1 MTRDSLPHL
10 VVIGG
15 GFAGLWA
22 TRALASAR
30 IRITLVDRRNHH
42 LFQPLLYQVAT
53 AGLSAPDI
61 AAPLRHILGDQ
72 RNVEVRLGEVTSIDK
87 ASRQITLADGSQLGY
102 DTLMVCTGATHAYFG
117 HDEWAA
123 DAPGLKTLDDAIAL
137 RRKLLLAFERA
148 EAEPDPAR
156 KAAWLSFAVVGGGPT
171 GVELAGTLAEIARHT
186 LRNEFR
192 HIDPASAKVRLVE
205 AGPRV
210 LSSFPEVLSL
220 KARRQLEKLGVE
232 VLTGTAVSHIDGE
245 GFQLGEQFVAART
258 VVWAA
263 GVAASPLARTLEVP
277 LDRAGRVPV
286 QPDLTLDGH
295 PEIFVAGDLAALQQA
310 DGRPVPGVAPAAKQ
324 MGKHVAATLRAR
336 LEGKPSPGPFKY
348 QDFGNLATIGRMAA
362 IVHLG
367 RLQLS
372 GVLAWWFWLAAHVFF
387 LIGFRNRIVVLLNW
401 AVAYWSYQRSARIIF
416 GDDREDRRPKSSDQG
431 SLPGAR

>member
-1 MTRDSLPHL
+1 MSRERVPHL
-10 VVIGG
+10 VVVGG

-22 TRALASAR
+22 TRALARER

-61 AAPLRHILGDQ
+61 AAPLRHILGHQ
-72 RNVEVRLGEVTSIDK
+72 RNVEVRLGEVVTIDK
-87 ASRQITLADGSQLGY
+87 QARQIRMADGSTLDY
-102 DTLMVCTGATHAYFG
+102 DTLLLATGATHAYFG
-117 HDEWAA
+117 NDQWAD

-148 EAEPDPAR
+148 EAEPDPAK

-232 VLTGTAVSHIDGE
+232 VLTGTPVSDIDSQ
-245 GFQLGEQFVAART
+245 GFKLGDQFVPART

-263 GVAASPLARTLEVP
+263 GVAASPLARTLDVP
-277 LDRAGRVPV
+277 LDRAGRVQV
-286 QPDLTLDGH
+286 QPDLTLPGH
-295 PEIFVAGDLAALQQA
+295 PELFVAGDLAVLNQA
-310 DGRPVPGVAPAAKQ
+310 NGKPVPGVAPAAKQ
-324 MGKHVAATLRAR
+324 MGKYVAEVLRAR
-336 LEGKPSPGPFKY
+336 LHDKPAPGPFKY
-348 QDFGNLATIGRMAA
+348 ADFGNLATIGRMAA

-372 GVLAWWFWLAAHVFF
+372 GILAWWFWLAAHVFF

-416 GDDREDRRPKSSDQG
+416 GDDQEDRRP
-431 SLPGAR
+431 RR

>member
-1 MTRDSLPHL
+1 MTRERTPHL
-10 VVIGG
+10 VIVGG

-22 TRALASAR
+22 TRALASER

-61 AAPLRHILGDQ
+61 AAPLRHILGHQ
-72 RNVEVRLGEVTSIDK
+72 RNVEVRLGEVTRIDTQ
-87 ASRQITLADGSQLGY
+87 ARSVQLVDGTSLEY
-102 DTLMVCTGATHAYFG
+102 DTLLLASGATHAYFG
-117 HDEWAA
+117 HDEWAK

-148 EAEPDPAR
+148 EAEPDPEK

-192 HIDPASAKVRLVE
+192 HIDPASARVRLVE

-210 LSSFPEVLSL
+210 LSTFPDVLSL

-232 VLTGTAVSHIDGE
+232 VLTGTPVTSIDSL
-245 GFQLGEQFVAART
+245 GFQLGEQFVPART

-263 GVAASPLARTLEVP
+263 GVAASPLGATLDVA
-277 LDRAGRVPV
+277 LDRAGRVLV
-286 QPDLTLDGH
+286 QPDLTLPGH
-295 PEIFVAGDLAALQQA
+295 PELFVAGDLAALTQA

-324 MGKHVAATLRAR
+324 MGKHVADTIRAR
-336 LEGKPSPGPFKY
+336 LHGKPVPGPFKY
-348 QDFGNLATIGRMAA
+348 ADYGNLATIGRMAA

-367 RLQLS
+367 KLQLS

-387 LIGFRNRIVVLLNW
+387 LIGFRNRMVVLLNW

-416 GDDREDRRPKSSDQG
+416 GDVKPPKDPPRG
-431 SLPGAR
+431 

>member
-1 MTRDSLPHL
+1 MSRERTPHL
-10 VVIGG
+10 VIVGG

-22 TRALASAR
+22 TRALASER
-30 IRITLVDRRNHH
+30 IRITLIDRRNHH

-61 AAPLRHILGDQ
+61 AAPLRHILGQQ
-72 RNVEVRLGEVTSIDK
+72 RNVEVRLGEVSRIDK
-87 ASRQITLADGSQLGY
+87 VTRSVHLADGTSMTY
-102 DTLMVCTGATHAYFG
+102 DSLLLASGATHAYFG
-117 HDEWAA
+117 HDEWAK

-148 EAEPDPAR
+148 EAEPDPDK

-210 LSSFPEVLSL
+210 LSTFPDVLSL

-232 VLTGTAVSHIDGE
+232 VLTGTPVTSIDSL
-245 GFQLGEQFVAART
+245 GFQLGDQFVPART

-263 GVAASPLARTLEVP
+263 GVAASPLGATLDVP
-277 LDRAGRVPV
+277 LDRAGRVQV
-286 QPDLTLDGH
+286 QPDLTLPGH
-295 PEIFVAGDLAALQQA
+295 PEVFVAGDLAALTQA

-324 MGKHVAATLRAR
+324 MGKHVADTVRAR
-336 LEGKPSPGPFKY
+336 LHGKPEPGAFTY
-348 QDFGNLATIGRMAA
+348 ADYGNLATIGRMAA

-367 RLQLS
+367 KLQLS

-387 LIGFRNRIVVLLNW
+387 LIGFRNRMVVLLNW

-416 GDDREDRRPKSSDQG
+416 GDVKPPKDPPPSV
-431 SLPGAR
+431 

>member
-1 MTRDSLPHL
+1 MTRERTPHL
-10 VVIGG
+10 VIVGG

-22 TRALASAR
+22 TRALASER

-61 AAPLRHILGDQ
+61 AAPLRHILGHQ
-72 RNVEVRLGEVTSIDK
+72 RNVEVRLGEVTRIDK
-87 ASRQITLADGSQLGY
+87 QARSVQLVDGTSLEY
-102 DTLMVCTGATHAYFG
+102 DTLLLASGATHAYFG
-117 HDEWAA
+117 HDEWAK

-148 EAEPDPAR
+148 EAEPDPEK

-192 HIDPASAKVRLVE
+192 HIDPASARVRLVE

-210 LSSFPEVLSL
+210 LSTFPDVLSL

-232 VLTGTAVSHIDGE
+232 VLTGTPVTSIDSL
-245 GFQLGEQFVAART
+245 GFQLGEQFVPART

-263 GVAASPLARTLEVP
+263 GVAASPLGATLDVA
-277 LDRAGRVPV
+277 LDRAGRVLV
-286 QPDLTLDGH
+286 QPDLTLPGH
-295 PEIFVAGDLAALQQA
+295 PELFVAGDLAALTQA

-324 MGKHVAATLRAR
+324 MGKHVADTLRAR
-336 LEGKPSPGPFKY
+336 LHGKPVPGPFKY
-348 QDFGNLATIGRMAA
+348 ADYGNLATIGRMAA

-367 RLQLS
+367 KLQLS

-387 LIGFRNRIVVLLNW
+387 LIGFRNRMVVLLNW

-416 GDDREDRRPKSSDQG
+416 GDVKPPNDPTHG
-431 SLPGAR
+431 